1 MAKKDN
7 KASAKAAAKGAVK
20 GAAST
25 DAAAKLVQDIT
36 NRYRVTAREARD
48 IVTAVGN
55 VGNNVLFGKEA
66 IQAGRG
72 KVIKNIARQVKE
84 TATAATTGKKG
95 TTSDRTGTSVPKSEG
110 GRPGDIYLGYVKGK
124 KRK

>member
-7 KASAKAAAKGAVK
+7 KASAKNVVKGAAKGA
-20 GAAST
+20 GG

-55 VGNNVLFGKEA
+55 VGTNVLFGKKSMQE
-66 IQAGRG
+66 GRG
-72 KVIKNIARQVKE
+72 KIAKNIARQVKE
-84 TATAATTGKKG
+84 TATAAATGKKG
-95 TTSDRTGTSVPKSEG
+95 TTSDRIGTSVPKSEG
-110 GRPGDIYLGYVKGK
+110 GRYGDLSIGYVKGK